1 MIGRL
6 SDAIMPRSCRI
17 PLRQNGSEKRQAESR
32 SILSGAEMSQPK
44 ETPAPQQQ
52 QGQQAPSQQ
61 QSAGQPQ
68 PIFKDW
74 AAF

>member
-1 MIGRL
+1 
-6 SDAIMPRSCRI
+6 
-17 PLRQNGSEKRQAESR
+17 
-32 SILSGAEMSQPK
+32 MSQPK